1 MNQIREEFG
10 FLGSPIRSTSGA
22 AGAKGRARGGRKRPS
37 SWGRLSR
44 LGSKSAAILGAV
56 TPKLYKAGEVC
67 EATGVQPYVLRS
79 WEKEFPGIGVQ
90 KSPETPRLY
99 RQSDVDQVLRIKQ
112 LVFGEGLTLAGARRR
127 LEESSPPTASEAR
140 EARDAEIAEVLDTLG
155 ADARKRIALV
165 RSGLKSILDVLSTRP
180 GTMPARADATACAA
194 TGGNGSASKST
205 AGSSGRL
212 PARRPS
218 KRRAP
223 AAKAS
228 KTKRRRAGA

>member
-1 MNQIREEFG
+1 M
-10 FLGSPIRSTSGA
+10 
-22 AGAKGRARGGRKRPS
+22 
-37 SWGRLSR
+37 
-44 LGSKSAAILGAV
+44 
-56 TPKLYKAGEVC
+56 TPKLYKAGDVC
-67 EATGVQPYVLRS
+67 DATGVQPYVLRS
-79 WEKEFPGIGVQ
+79 WEKEFPGIGIQ

-127 LEESSPPTASEAR
+127 LEESSLPTASEAR
-140 EARDAEIAEVLDTLG
+140 EAHDAEIAEVLDTLG

-165 RSGLKSILDVLSTRP
+165 RGGLKSILEVLSSRP
-180 GTMPARADATACAA
+180 GTMQLAPMRLVPA
-194 TGGNGSASKST
+194 TGGNGSTRERS
-205 AGSSGRL
+205 GSSRS
-212 PARRPS
+212 PARATAS